1 MSLPN
6 LPLLENNMKK
16 LENHVKDPDNQR
28 NPSLPNLENNNF
40 SNHLQGN
47 FKSELM
53 LTGKLEAE
61 YRKIKNSY
69 RELIY
74 TFEKSLQKDM
84 MVTKKETK
92 LKDYKFKNL
101 SDFENAVNKRIL
113 NLEDYNSKEI
123 NDLIKELNELENRLI
138 TRDLNEYNFKTIDEF
153 QRAVDKGIIDLSRYD
168 MKEVNELL
176 NKLEDESLKLSDFD
190 IVTFGNVKLPEIEDR
205 INNFNRP
212 VNKPVNKSKKEILR
226 EIKVHKENKALP
238 TPPKPNY
245 KNVKKQV
252 ELTQIIEDNDNID
265 EILESNFIT
274 RFIKKI
280 KNILFKKRA
289 GP

>member
-47 FKSELM
+47 FESELM

-84 MVTKKETK
+84 MVTNNETK

-138 TRDLNEYNFKTIDEF
+138 TRDLG
-153 QRAVDKGIIDLSRYD
+153 A
-168 MKEVNELL
+168 
-176 NKLEDESLKLSDFD
+176 
-190 IVTFGNVKLPEIEDR
+190 
-205 INNFNRP
+205 
-212 VNKPVNKSKKEILR
+212 
-226 EIKVHKENKALP
+226 A
-238 TPPKPNY
+238 
-245 KNVKKQV
+245 
-252 ELTQIIEDNDNID
+252 
-265 EILESNFIT
+265 
-274 RFIKKI
+274 
-280 KNILFKKRA
+280 
-289 GP
+289 